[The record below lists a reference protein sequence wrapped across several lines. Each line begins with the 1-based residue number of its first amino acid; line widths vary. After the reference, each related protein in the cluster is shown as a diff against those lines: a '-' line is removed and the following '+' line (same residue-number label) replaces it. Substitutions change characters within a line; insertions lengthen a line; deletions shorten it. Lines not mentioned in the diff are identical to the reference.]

1 MTPTRSRRPL
11 EAALGAACA
20 LSLAACEPSGPP
32 GVDRE
37 LLDEAVSRAVGDPNT
52 CVLIA
57 RAGSGKLLYRYNT
70 PTVCARELPACTSHD
85 LTRLSKVLDATARD
99 RQPRALS
106 CNTAADASRG
116 VGWAAGPVEG
126 TDMVYAALM
135 EGDRA
140 FPGLMMADRL
150 RNAFRKARLSKPA
163 P

>member
-11 EAALGAACA
+11 KALALTGAACA
-20 LSLAACEPSGPP
+20 LALAACSPAGPP
-32 GVDRE
+32 GVDRDQ
-37 LLDEAVSRAVGDPNT
+37 LDEAVSRAVGDPNT

-57 RAGSGKLLYRYNT
+57 RAGSGRLLYRYNT
-70 PTVCARELPACTSHD
+70 PVVCGRELPACSGPG
-85 LTRLSKVLDATARD
+85 LTKVSTLLEATAKD

-106 CNTAADASRG
+106 CDTAADASRG
-116 VGWAAGPVEG
+116 VGWASGPVEG

-150 RNAFRKARLSKPA
+150 SNAFRKAKLSR
-163 P
+163 